1 MKNLLTLLA
10 LAFCL
15 HTNAQIITTVAGNGT
30 TGVYPCSLCYGGDG
44 GSATAAEIYDPSG
57 VAFDAAGNLYI
68 ADAGNNRIRK
78 VTTAGIISTFAGT
91 GAPGFSGDG
100 GPATAAKLWEPM
112 SVSIDA
118 IGNMYIADNAN
129 FVIRKVTTA
138 GIIST
143 IAGDTTQ
150 GYSGD
155 GGPATAAALNQ
166 PSYAC
171 ADAAGNVFI
180 ADEFNSVIRK
190 VNTAGII
197 STFAGDTTQG
207 YSGDGGPATAAQL
220 SYASGIALD
229 VAGNFYIADNANN
242 RIRKVNTSGII
253 TTIAGNGTLGYSGDG
268 GPATAAELSAP
279 TFITTDN
286 AGNVY
291 FTDGNNNRLRMI
303 NTAGIISTIAGNG
316 LMGYGGDGGPATAAK
331 LNTPQGITID
341 AAGNLYIADW
351 SNNRVRKVYNC
362 SSSTNFPT
370 VNYTLTADATPHIWD
385 IYPVYSSNV
394 SNARWNWG
402 DGTDTLALYPSH
414 TYSVAGWYNI
424 CVTAYSVCGDSAQSC
439 QNDTVYRLAN
449 NSTLSSMVYVSVKN
463 SAMGIKQIANNN
475 EQVNIYPNP
484 NNGTFT
490 IKTNNS
496 AEQILQIFDVNGRLV
511 LTETITGN
519 TTINANDLIN
529 GVYNIKISSS
539 EGVANKRLIIAR

>member
-155 GGPATAAALNQ
+155 GGPATAA
-166 PSYAC
+166 
-171 ADAAGNVFI
+171 
-180 ADEFNSVIRK
+180 
-190 VNTAGII
+190 
-197 STFAGDTTQG
+197 
-207 YSGDGGPATAAQL
+207 
-220 SYASGIALD
+220 
-229 VAGNFYIADNANN
+229 
-242 RIRKVNTSGII
+242 
-253 TTIAGNGTLGYSGDG
+253 
-268 GPATAAELSAP
+268 ELSAP

-303 NTAGIISTIAGNG
+303 NTAGIINTIAGNG

>member
-1 MKNLLTLLA
+1 MKKLLPLLA

-30 TGVYPCSLCYGGDG
+30 TGIYPCSLCYGGDG

-91 GAPGFSGDG
+91 GAPVFSGDG
-100 GPATAAKLWEPM
+100 GPATAAKLWQPM
-112 SVSIDA
+112 GVSIDA

-155 GGPATAAALNQ
+155 GGPATAA
-166 PSYAC
+166 
-171 ADAAGNVFI
+171 
-180 ADEFNSVIRK
+180 
-190 VNTAGII
+190 
-197 STFAGDTTQG
+197 
-207 YSGDGGPATAAQL
+207 QL
-220 SYASGIALD
+220 SDASGIALD
-229 VAGNFYIADNANN
+229 GAGNLYIADNANN

-253 TTIAGNGTLGYSGDG
+253 TTIAGNGTLGYSGDA

-303 NTAGIISTIAGNG
+303 NTAGIINTIAGNG

-331 LNTPQGITID
+331 LNPPQGITIE
-341 AAGNLYIADW
+341 AADNLYIADW

-362 SSSTNFPT
+362 SGSTNFPT
-370 VNYTLTADATPHIWD
+370 VNYTLTANATPHIWD
-385 IYPVYSSNV
+385 IYPAYSSNV

-424 CVTAYSVCGDSAQSC
+424 CVT
-439 QNDTVYRLAN
+439 
-449 NSTLSSMVYVSVKN
+449 
-463 SAMGIKQIANNN
+463 
-475 EQVNIYPNP
+475 
-484 NNGTFT
+484 
-490 IKTNNS
+490 
-496 AEQILQIFDVNGRLV
+496 
-511 LTETITGN
+511 
-519 TTINANDLIN
+519 
-529 GVYNIKISSS
+529 
-539 EGVANKRLIIAR
+539 